1 MKNLKP
7 QQHLKSTITN
17 SFYFVSKIMQIMIH
31 KGPSE
36 CIIKV
41 TQIVFALN
49 GFVSLSLDLFT
60 VKLTFKSQPIS
71 PATIKK

>member
-1 MKNLKP
+1 
-7 QQHLKSTITN
+7 
-17 SFYFVSKIMQIMIH
+17 MQIMIH

-36 CIIKV
+36 CIIK
-41 TQIVFALN
+41 VFALN